1 MSLIRSIKANQTV
14 FYQGEAVTKVY
25 HLNSGL
31 VRSYIIHD
39 NGDES
44 TIAFFGP
51 NDIFPITSAYNI
63 TPVTLFYYETIVDS
77 VVMVYDEA
85 EFATESAVDPQAEL
99 HRFATRYV
107 GALLHVSALAQQTA
121 SLKLCHTLRYLAVRF
136 GEKLVMGSRT
146 KVTIKLTQHDLAALS
161 NLSRETVSI
170 ELTKLKRQDI
180 ISVKAKYYYVNL
192 AKLNAMISQESTP
205 ITLQTT

>member
-1 MSLIRSIKANQTV
+1 MSLTRSIKAKQTV

-25 HLNSGL
+25 RLNNGL

-51 NDIFPITSAYNI
+51 YDIFPITSAYDI
-63 TPVTLFYYETIVDS
+63 TPVTLFYYETVVDS
-77 VVMVYDEA
+77 VVTVYDAA
-85 EFATESAVDPQAEL
+85 EFAADSATDPQAEL
-99 HRFATRYV
+99 RRFATRYV

-121 SLKLCHTLRYLAVRF
+121 SLKLAHTLRYLAVRF

-180 ISVKAKYYYVNL
+180 ISVKAKYYYINL
-192 AKLNAMISQESTP
+192 AKLNAMISQESMP